1 MKPVPEFT
9 PLRIGQVAAAAGV
22 NVQTLR
28 YYERRGLLTAVT
40 RRPSGYRAYSVET
53 IGLIRFIKRAQELG
67 FTLDEIADLL
77 ALRENSQARCSEVRH
92 RTRVKIDEIDRRI
105 DHLTAMKRAL
115 AELLSSCTSNAS
127 IRSCPIIE
135 ALSEEQYRIRGET
148 E

>member
-9 PLRIGQVAAAAGV
+9 PLHIGQVAEAAGV

-28 YYERRGLLTAVT
+28 YYERRGLLTAVP

-53 IGLIRFIKRAQELG
+53 IGLIRFIKRAQVLG

-77 ALRENSQARCSEVRH
+77 ALRENTKARCSEVRH
-92 RTRVKIDEIDRRI
+92 RTRVKIDDIDRRI
-105 DHLTAMKRAL
+105 ELLTAMKRAL
-115 AELLSSCTSNAS
+115 AELLSSCTSNAT

-135 ALSEEQYRIRGET
+135 ALSEDQKGSRGET
-148 E
+148 K